1 MFPFDTPIYLI
12 NLYEFTMKV
21 CRRTGGMEVYY
32 KTFLKEDLMRIDDL
46 AVRQYSQP
54 AVQSKSAQAV
64 STSAEDQSQ
73 AVSSTTE
80 KQPDVDRVELSKDAK
95 DVTKMSD
102 SERASL
108 VQSLKDDLNNQMTRF
123 TNMMVQNFQKQG
135 INFSLANGDDFWKM
149 MASGNYTVDA
159 KTKAD
164 AQAAISEDG
173 FWGVKQ
179 TSQRIFD
186 FAAALA
192 GDDAEKMKTF
202 QDAVEKGFSQ
212 AEDAW
217 GGSLPSIC
225 GETHSAVNQLFD
237 EYYEQHK

>member
-1 MFPFDTPIYLI
+1 MRVDQDSAMR
-12 NLYEFTMKV
+12 LYN
-21 CRRTGGMEVYY
+21 
-32 KTFLKEDLMRIDDL
+32 
-46 AVRQYSQP
+46 
-54 AVQSKSAQAV
+54 QSMQATKSASAESAV
-64 STSAEDQSQ
+64 STETKAAEET
-73 AVSSTTE
+73 AAKAE
-80 KQPDVDRVELSKDAK
+80 KPDVDRVELSKDAK
-95 DVTKMSD
+95 TTTKMSD

-108 VQSLKDDLNNQMTRF
+108 VQSLKDDLNNQMSRF

-135 INFSLANGDDFWKM
+135 INFSMANGDDFWKM

-159 KTKAD
+159 QTKAD

-173 FWGVKQ
+173 YWGVKQ

-192 GDDAEKMKTF
+192 GDDVELMEKYQK
-202 QDAVEKGFSQ
+202 AVEKGFGQ

-225 GETHSAVNQLFD
+225 GDTKTAIDKLFD
-237 EYYEQHK
+237 DYYAEHK

>member
-1 MFPFDTPIYLI
+1 
-12 NLYEFTMKV
+12 
-21 CRRTGGMEVYY
+21 
-32 KTFLKEDLMRIDDL
+32 MRVDQDM
-46 AVRQYSQP
+46 AMRVYSQP
-54 AVQSKSAQAV
+54 AQT
-64 STSAEDQSQ
+64 TSAA
-73 AVSSTTE
+73 AVPAAAQQTADAAAGAV
-80 KQPDVDRVELSKDAK
+80 KQPDTDRVELSSDAK
-95 DVTKMSD
+95 AATKMTD

-135 INFSLANGDDFWKM
+135 INFSMANGDDFWKM

-173 FWGVKQ
+173 YWGVKQ

-186 FAAALA
+186 FASALA
-192 GDDAEKMKTF
+192 GDDVEKMKKY
-202 QDAVEKGFSQ
+202 QEAVEKGFGE
-212 AEDAW
+212 AEKSW

-225 GETHSAVNQLFD
+225 GDTHTAINKLFD
-237 EYYEQHK
+237 DYYAQHK

>member
-1 MFPFDTPIYLI
+1 
-12 NLYEFTMKV
+12 
-21 CRRTGGMEVYY
+21 
-32 KTFLKEDLMRIDDL
+32 MRVDQDM
-46 AVRQYSQP
+46 AMRVYSQP
-54 AVQSKSAQAV
+54 AQT
-64 STSAEDQSQ
+64 TSAA
-73 AVSSTTE
+73 AVPAAAQQTADAAAGAA
-80 KQPDVDRVELSKDAK
+80 KQPDTDRVELSSDAK
-95 DVTKMSD
+95 AATKMTD

-135 INFSLANGDDFWKM
+135 INFSMANGDDFWKM

-173 FWGVKQ
+173 YWGVKQ

-186 FAAALA
+186 FASALA
-192 GDDAEKMKTF
+192 GDDVEKMKKY
-202 QDAVEKGFSQ
+202 QEAVEKGFGE
-212 AEDAW
+212 AEKSW

-225 GETHSAVNQLFD
+225 GDTHTAINKLFD
-237 EYYEQHK
+237 DYYAQHK